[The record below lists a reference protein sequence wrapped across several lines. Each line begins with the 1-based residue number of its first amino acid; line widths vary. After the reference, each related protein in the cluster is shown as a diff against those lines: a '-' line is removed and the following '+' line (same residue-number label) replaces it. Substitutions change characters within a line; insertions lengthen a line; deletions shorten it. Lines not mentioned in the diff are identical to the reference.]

1 MVIQSK
7 SFDNGIICGSENNL
21 VVVASARDDFVEA
34 LKAHGAIILRP
45 DEKNRFTAQ
54 IFDPDYARLQRS
66 IVGKSAQW
74 IADYADIER
83 DRGFRLIVVPI
94 RRDELQGPYGHE
106 KLAPIASLSTVSD
119 EIEGLQVCSHI
130 LDNQGR
136 GHTAVIHTHDQELID
151 RFGRE
156 IEASRILVNTPASQ
170 GCIGIGTGL
179 IPSFTLGC
187 GTFGGTST
195 TDNISYTHLINIKR
209 LAVKY

>member
-1 MVIQSK
+1 
-7 SFDNGIICGSENNL
+7 
-21 VVVASARDDFVEA
+21 
-34 LKAHGAIILRP
+34 
-45 DEKNRFTAQ
+45 
-54 IFDPDYARLQRS
+54 
-66 IVGKSAQW
+66 
-74 IADYADIER
+74 
-83 DRGFRLIVVPI
+83 
-94 RRDELQGPYGHE
+94 LQGPYGHE
-106 KLAPIASLSTVSD
+106 KLAPIVSLSTVGD
-119 EIEGLQVCSHI
+119 EGEGLQVCRRI

-151 RFGRE
+151 QFGRE